1 MKGGQKSLAR
11 QGAKNKFVQSL
22 GPPPANFTISKKMSK
37 AIETELAKGGGGD
50 EVIFIDHTYST
61 VIPKKKNISQQ
72 SQHPM

>member
-11 QGAKNKFVQSL
+11 QDAKNKLVQSL
-22 GPPPANFTISKKMSK
+22 EPPPANFTISKKMSK
-37 AIETELAKGGGGD
+37 AIETELAKGGGD

-61 VIPKKKNISQQ
+61 VTPKKKNISQQ